1 MGVYRGLFYGDEFGG
16 IERKI
21 FLCCGMTAVRAV

>member
-21 FLCCGMTAVRAV
+21 FLCCGMPAV